1 MTTALPPFQ
10 PPQQQQEHAVVSPNL
25 SSLSTLSTLW
35 VPLDET
41 IGQWAMFAHEA
52 ITVSALLA
60 TGTAFHGLA
69 WETTAL
75 RHYTWAVQE
84 RERGRVRKEAHWLGR
99 AVQDLDCAIDQW
111 QQVLSWLHLA
121 GNDDQQ
127 QDPASLDTIRSLV
140 GQLNEHQARRRAL
153 HQQVQQEYAS
163 AKQQVQQEHAHRN
176 THEEEGTQR

>member
-1 MTTALPPFQ
+1 MRVQSSQTLQALSISSFCTDSSRNVGKTLESEAVFMVEYSCFPPQ

-41 IGQWAMFAHEA
+41 IEQWATFAHEA
-52 ITVSALLA
+52 LTVPALLA
-60 TGTAFHGLA
+60 TGAAFHGLA
-69 WETTAL
+69 WETKAL

-84 RERGRVRKEAHWLGR
+84 RERGRLRKEAHWLGR

-111 QQVLSWLHLA
+111 YQVLSWLHLA

-127 QDPASLDTIRSLV
+127 PDPASLDTIRSLM
-140 GQLNEHQARRRAL
+140 GQVHEHQ
-153 HQQVQQEYAS
+153 E
-163 AKQQVQQEHAHRN
+163 
-176 THEEEGTQR
+176 

>member
-1 MTTALPPFQ
+1 MTTTLPPLQ

-35 VPLDET
+35 VPLEQT
-41 IGQWAMFAHEA
+41 IGQWAAFAQEA

-60 TGTAFHGLA
+60 TGTVFHGLA
-69 WETTAL
+69 CETTAL

-84 RERGRVRKEAHWLGR
+84 RERGRGRKEAHWLGR
-99 AVQDLDCAIDQW
+99 AVQGLDCAIDQW

-127 QDPASLDTIRSLV
+127 QDPASLDTIRSLM
-140 GQLNEHQARRRAL
+140 GQINEHQARRRAL
-153 HQQVQQEYAS
+153 HRQVQQEYAS
-163 AKQQVQQEHAHRN
+163 AKQQVQQHAHTGN
-176 THEEEGTQR
+176 HEEERTQR